1 MSNPIPISVPSARSD
16 RARVG
21 RCKLGA
27 LALAIGFVVC
37 LPAAGAGQQCG
48 AIPVATVADG
58 RGVPD
63 TVVSLGPCL
72 SLGTIIAQTLAHS
85 PSVASAVGSVRDASA
100 TRLVAV
106 GAYLPTLALNSI
118 AGWSNQVIGT
128 TTGGATT
135 TPAAIIGTPVSNA
148 YGGGLAALYDMY
160 TGGRRSAQLAQAD
173 WMIRAADAGLTL
185 QRYAV
190 IFTATQG
197 YLNVLR
203 AHDLTR
209 VAADEVAQ
217 AGLGLEY
224 VLRREAVG
232 TAMRADVLSAQLAVS
247 VARQAQIAAAD
258 TLAMTAAALG
268 RLVGANGP
276 VDADPSATL
285 EPTPLAMSDVAILNL
300 AVTTAPAV
308 LTTRA
313 QAIADTAAVRAA
325 KSYYLPTITAGA
337 AYNYSNISRVP
348 GQLRP
353 GWSLLFS
360 TSFPLFDG
368 FLRRATLT
376 QAEVASDVAAVTAAD
391 TRRLVGSSAEQL
403 LGNLHVAEH
412 NIELTRESVRLAT
425 ENLRVY
431 RARYGAGISTILD
444 VLTAQT
450 SLIQAELSLVSA
462 RFNYLSTRA
471 SLEALLGRPL

>member
-1 MSNPIPISVPSARSD
+1 
-16 RARVG
+16 
-21 RCKLGA
+21 
-27 LALAIGFVVC
+27 
-37 LPAAGAGQQCG
+37 
-48 AIPVATVADG
+48 
-58 RGVPD
+58 
-63 TVVSLGPCL
+63 
-72 SLGTIIAQTLAHS
+72 
-85 PSVASAVGSVRDASA
+85 
-100 TRLVAV
+100 
-106 GAYLPTLALNSI
+106 
-118 AGWSNQVIGT
+118 
-128 TTGGATT
+128 
-135 TPAAIIGTPVSNA
+135 
-148 YGGGLAALYDMY
+148 MY

-173 WMIRAADAGLTL
+173 WTIRAADAGLTL

-268 RLVGANGP
+268 RFVGANGP
-276 VDADPSATL
+276 VDADPTATL

-425 ENLRVY
+425 ENLRVF

-462 RFNYLSTRA
+462 RFNYRSTRA